1 MAEILSMISLISFC
15 AAGVSMLLAVIFFI
29 KFKIPSVIGDLSGRN
44 ARKSI
49 EQLRETNLKSGNR
62 SYKPSRIN
70 PERGK
75 LTETM
80 QGQKKTET
88 SEETTDEGRP
98 ETGLLEENPSVAVH
112 SEETVPLTDEL
123 STDMLIDDNETVLL
137 ETPDSSREQR
147 SGGVEISI
155 LEKIMYVHTDEAIT

>member
-1 MAEILSMISLISFC
+1 MAEILSIISLISFC

-49 EQLRETNLKSGNR
+49 EELRETNLKSGNR

-70 PERGK
+70 LERGK

-80 QGQKKTET
+80 QGQKKAEL
-88 SEETTDEGRP
+88 SKGAEDEGRP
-98 ETGLLEENPSVAVH
+98 ETGLLEENPAVPVY

-123 STDMLIDDNETVLL
+123 STDVLADDNETVLL
-137 ETPDSSREQR
+137 ETPDSTGQR

-155 LEKIMYVHTDEAIT
+155 MEEIMYVHTDEAIT

>member
-1 MAEILSMISLISFC
+1 
-15 AAGVSMLLAVIFFI
+15 
-29 KFKIPSVIGDLSGRN
+29 
-44 ARKSI
+44 
-49 EQLRETNLKSGNR
+49 
-62 SYKPSRIN
+62 
-70 PERGK
+70 
-75 LTETM
+75 M

-88 SEETTDEGRP
+88 SEETTDEVRP

-155 LEKIMYVHTDEAIT
+155 LEEIMYVHTDEAIT

>member
-44 ARKSI
+44 ARRSI

-70 PERGK
+70 LERGK

-80 QGQKKTET
+80 QGQKKIE
-88 SEETTDEGRP
+88 SSKDAGDEDRP
-98 ETGLLEENPSVAVH
+98 ETGLLEENPTAPVY
-112 SEETVPLTDEL
+112 SEETAPLTDEL
-123 STDMLIDDNETVLL
+123 STDVLVDDNETVLL
-137 ETPDSSREQR
+137 ETPDSTGQR

-155 LEKIMYVHTDEAIT
+155 IEEIMYVHTDEAIT